1 MEFSLW
7 AGTVQ
12 GRIFPNDIQVFIL
25 ISSSC
30 FSFSSVFQFVHEPVA
45 AAIMGSEVTS
55 AKEVC

>member
-1 MEFSLW
+1 MALLLW

-12 GRIFPNDIQVFIL
+12 GRIFPNVIKVVIL

-30 FSFSSVFQFVHEPVA
+30 FSFVSIFQFVHEPVTP
-45 AAIMGSEVTS
+45 AITGSEVTS